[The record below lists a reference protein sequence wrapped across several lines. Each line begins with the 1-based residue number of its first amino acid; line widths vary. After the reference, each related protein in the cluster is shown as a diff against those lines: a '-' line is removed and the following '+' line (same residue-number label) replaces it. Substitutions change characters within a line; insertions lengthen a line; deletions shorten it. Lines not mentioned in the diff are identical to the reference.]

1 MHLCTFLD
9 WKELFSLYSRHPSAW
24 FHHLG
29 EKEGPT
35 CGAVEEA
42 GMEGLWHQRQDRC
55 EHAVLKEPLHTSTAL
70 P

>member
-9 WKELFSLYSRHPSAW
+9 WKERFSLYSRHPSAW

-42 GMEGLWHQRQDRC
+42 GMEGLSIGVRI
-55 EHAVLKEPLHTSTAL
+55 AVNTQS
-70 P
+70 